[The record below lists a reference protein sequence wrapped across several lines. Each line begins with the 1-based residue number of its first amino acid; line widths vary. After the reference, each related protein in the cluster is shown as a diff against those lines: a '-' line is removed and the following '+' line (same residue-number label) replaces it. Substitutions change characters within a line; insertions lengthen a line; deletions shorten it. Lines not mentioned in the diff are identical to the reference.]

1 MLKLLKNKYL
11 LTAGA
16 VLVFGLT
23 IAIGILYAKDRVAL
37 NDILN
42 EEEAVNFAYL
52 DAGVSSDDVISYTA
66 NHGDIISGIK
76 ENTGNGNIAQNN
88 HSDNNN
94 NPSLSIHEEN
104 PENTEKKPGENSQKD
119 VNKDK
124 IDDKPKTDDK
134 SGGTGNTGGDAAD
147 KPSATKTDDTTK
159 NTPSKKTDKTESN
172 TNTSSDTKRYIN
184 VDKAKTIALK
194 QAGLTPA
201 MVTFGK
207 AVLKKD
213 DGKIIY
219 EIEFFTSSHE
229 YEYEIDAYSGAIL
242 SQDVDALSPSE
253 QTGKNIEQ
261 SSNTPKNEDLEK
273 FKDDDDDKDD
283 DKDDNDDYGQVYEIE
298 FKANGFKYSYDIDAN
313 DGTVLKVEK
322 KKLKIKTKITNSS
335 QYIGVASAKSIALN
349 HSGLSSYNV
358 TFTKAK
364 LTTEDG
370 IRVYDVEFRT
380 ADTEYDY
387 EINAKT
393 GKIIEFSSEPIDDED

>member
-23 IAIGILYAKDRVAL
+23 IALGILYAKDRVAL

-66 NHGDIISGIK
+66 ERDKALGEYVYRINFSSEDATYSYVVDANHGDIISGIK
-76 ENTGNGNIAQNN
+76 ENTGKGNIAQNN
-88 HSDNNN
+88 NSDNNN

-104 PENTEKKPGENSQKD
+104 PENTEKKMDRNGQKD

-124 IDDKPKTDDK
+124 TGDKPKTDDK
-134 SGGTGNTGGDAAD
+134 SGATGNIGGDAAD
-147 KPSATKTDDTTK
+147 KSSATKTDDTSK
-159 NTPSKKTDKTESN
+159 NTPSKKPDKTESN
-172 TNTSSDTKRYIN
+172 TNTSSDTKRYIS

-273 FKDDDDDKDD
+273 FDDDDDDDKDD
-283 DKDDNDDYGQVYEIE
+283 NKDDDKDDDGKDD
-298 FKANGFKYSYDIDAN
+298 
-313 DGTVLKVEK
+313 
-322 KKLKIKTKITNSS
+322 
-335 QYIGVASAKSIALN
+335 
-349 HSGLSSYNV
+349 
-358 TFTKAK
+358 
-364 LTTEDG
+364 
-370 IRVYDVEFRT
+370 
-380 ADTEYDY
+380 
-387 EINAKT
+387 
-393 GKIIEFSSEPIDDED
+393 DD

>member
-23 IAIGILYAKDRVAL
+23 IALGILYAKDRVAL

-66 NHGDIISGIK
+66 ERDKALGEYVYRINFSSKDATYSYVVDANHGDIISGIK
-76 ENTGNGNIAQNN
+76 EDTGNGNIAQNN
-88 HSDNNN
+88 NSDNNN

-104 PENTEKKPGENSQKD
+104 TENTEKKPGENSQKD
-119 VNKDK
+119 VNKGK
-124 IDDKPKTDDK
+124 TDDKPKTDDK
-134 SGGTGNTGGDAAD
+134 SGTTGNTGSDAAD
-147 KPSATKTDDTTK
+147 KSSATKTDDTTK
-159 NTPSKKTDKTESN
+159 NTPSKKPDKTAGGGEKSETSPDKPKKNKDKNKNKNKTSTGDKTEPN
-172 TNTSSDTKRYIN
+172 TNISSDTKRYIS

-194 QAGLTPA
+194 QAGLTPS

-213 DGKIIY
+213 DGKVIY

-273 FKDDDDDKDD
+273 FDDDDDDDKDD
-283 DKDDNDDYGQVYEIE
+283 DGKDDDD
-298 FKANGFKYSYDIDAN
+298 
-313 DGTVLKVEK
+313 
-322 KKLKIKTKITNSS
+322 
-335 QYIGVASAKSIALN
+335 
-349 HSGLSSYNV
+349 
-358 TFTKAK
+358 
-364 LTTEDG
+364 
-370 IRVYDVEFRT
+370 
-380 ADTEYDY
+380 
-387 EINAKT
+387 
-393 GKIIEFSSEPIDDED
+393 

>member
-23 IAIGILYAKDRVAL
+23 IALGILYAKDRVAL

-66 NHGDIISGIK
+66 ERDKALGEYVYRINFSSKDATYSYVVDANHGDIISGIK
-76 ENTGNGNIAQNN
+76 EDTGNGNIAQNN
-88 HSDNNN
+88 NSDNNN

-104 PENTEKKPGENSQKD
+104 PENTEKKRGENSQKD

-124 IDDKPKTDDK
+124 ADNKPRTDDK
-134 SGGTGNTGGDAAD
+134 SGDTGNTGGDAAD
-147 KPSATKTDDTTK
+147 KSSAAKTDDTAK
-159 NTPSKKTDKTESN
+159 NTPSKKPDKTAGGGENSETPPDKPKKNKDKNKNKGKTSTGDNTEPN
-172 TNTSSDTKRYIN
+172 TNVSSDTKRYIS

-194 QAGLTPA
+194 QAGLTPT

-242 SQDVDALSPSE
+242 SQDVDVLSPSE

-261 SSNTPKNEDLEK
+261 GSNTPKNEDLEK
-273 FKDDDDDKDD
+273 FDDDDDDKDD
-283 DKDDNDDYGQVYEIE
+283 NKDDDKDDDGKDD
-298 FKANGFKYSYDIDAN
+298 
-313 DGTVLKVEK
+313 
-322 KKLKIKTKITNSS
+322 
-335 QYIGVASAKSIALN
+335 
-349 HSGLSSYNV
+349 
-358 TFTKAK
+358 
-364 LTTEDG
+364 
-370 IRVYDVEFRT
+370 
-380 ADTEYDY
+380 
-387 EINAKT
+387 
-393 GKIIEFSSEPIDDED
+393 DD

>member
-16 VLVFGLT
+16 ILVFGLT
-23 IAIGILYAKDRVAL
+23 VALGILYAKDRVAL

-66 NHGDIISGIK
+66 ERDKALGEYVYRIKFSSKDATYSYVVDANHGDIISGIK
-76 ENTGNGNIAQNN
+76 ENTDNGNIVQNN
-88 HSDNNN
+88 NSDNNN
-94 NPSLSIHEEN
+94 PSISIHEEK

-124 IDDKPKTDDK
+124 TDDK
-134 SGGTGNTGGDAAD
+134 SGATANTGGDTTD
-147 KPSATKTDDTTK
+147 KSRVIKTDDTTK
-159 NTPSKKTDKTESN
+159 NTPSKKLDKTAGTGGKSETSSKKAKKVKDKAS
-172 TNTSSDTKRYIN
+172 TGEKSDVKINTSFDTRRYIS

-242 SQDVDALSPSE
+242 SQDVDVLSPSE

-273 FKDDDDDKDD
+273 FDDDDDDDKDD
-283 DKDDNDDYGQVYEIE
+283 DGKDDDD
-298 FKANGFKYSYDIDAN
+298 
-313 DGTVLKVEK
+313 
-322 KKLKIKTKITNSS
+322 
-335 QYIGVASAKSIALN
+335 
-349 HSGLSSYNV
+349 
-358 TFTKAK
+358 
-364 LTTEDG
+364 
-370 IRVYDVEFRT
+370 
-380 ADTEYDY
+380 
-387 EINAKT
+387 
-393 GKIIEFSSEPIDDED
+393 